1 MKKTAKPPDGPE
13 TPDSVGW
20 ITPKR
25 IILATPESPFQLEIG
40 VAMDNVEVE
49 YEMYGEL
56 NKAGDNAILV
66 THALSGDAHAA
77 GWDASAGERTVSGR
91 FKPAKDGYS
100 PHRGYRHKKP
110 GWWDT
115 MIGPGKP
122 IDTTRFCVICSNVLG
137 SCYGTTGPA
146 SINPATGAPYAMSF
160 PVVMVGDWVRLQALL
175 LDKLG
180 IGRLYA
186 VIGGSLG
193 GQQAL
198 EWALAYP
205 ERVEKAIILAANPK
219 LSAQGLAFNA
229 VERYTIMND
238 PNFNNGDY
246 YDGPYPEHGLAAARM
261 MGHITYLSEEG
272 MDAKFGRRL
281 QDKDKPDFGFDVEFQ
296 VESYL
301 DHQGRIFVEK
311 FDANSYL
318 YITRAMDYY
327 DAAARWGEGDLTAA
341 CERLRSEILV
351 ASFSSDWLYTPE
363 GCQQLVQAICRTG
376 RPVSYAD
383 IPSQYGH
390 DAFLVETERVGAL
403 LTGVLKSRSRY
414 RRGWTHQEPVRVSRG
429 LFG

>member
-1 MKKTAKPPDGPE
+1 MDKKAKQIDGPE
-13 TPDSVGW
+13 SAHSVGW
-20 ITPKR
+20 VTPKR
-25 IILATPESPFQLEIG
+25 ITLATPEQPFHLEVG
-40 VAMDNVEVE
+40 VDISEVEVE
-49 YEMYGEL
+49 YEVYGEL
-56 NKAGDNAILV
+56 NSERDNVILI
-66 THALSGDAHAA
+66 THALAADAHAA
-77 GWDASAGERTVSGR
+77 GWDTSAGERTTSGR
-91 FKPAKDGYS
+91 FKPSKDGYS

-122 IDTTRFCVICSNVLG
+122 IDTSRFCVICSNVLG

-146 SINPATGAPYAMSF
+146 SINPATGTPYGLSF

-175 LDKLG
+175 MDRLG
-180 IGRLYA
+180 IDRLYA

-198 EWALAYP
+198 EWALAFP

-219 LSAQGLAFNA
+219 LSTQGLAFNA
-229 VERYTIMND
+229 VERYTILND
-238 PNFNNGDY
+238 PNFNNGNY
-246 YDGPYPEHGLAAARM
+246 YDGAYPEHGLAAARM

-272 MDAKFGRRL
+272 MNAKFGRRF
-281 QDKDKPDFGFDVEFQ
+281 QDKEKPDFGFDVEFE

-301 DHQGRIFVEK
+301 DHQGKIFVEK

-327 DAAARWGEGDLTAA
+327 DAAAKWGGGDLSAA
-341 CERLRSEILV
+341 CDRLQSEVLV

-363 GCQQLVQAICRTG
+363 GCQHLVQAICRTG
-376 RPVSYAD
+376 RSVTYAD

-390 DAFLVETERVGAL
+390 DAFLVETDRVGKL
-403 LTGVLKSRSRY
+403 LRGVLKSKSKFK
-414 RRGWTHQEPVRVSRG
+414 RGKYGQ
-429 LFG
+429 